1 MLTLTIIALLA
12 LLALLACIWLAY
24 HAYRAPDMSRYDA
37 PEPDLMMSED
47 EISAA
52 HEAVVQK
59 LKDYHALPRTTDVKL
74 GRQRLEDI
82 FFREVDA
89 EIKPVDAGGV
99 PGEWVLAEGADP
111 DKRLLYIHGGAFM
124 VGSPKSHRY
133 ITSEL
138 SRRAGVAVLAIDYRM
153 MPEFKVIHCHEDVRL
168 AYRWILEH
176 SPSSS
181 PNDDSD
187 EAKPPTR
194 LFVAGDSAGG
204 NLTLAVIAWA
214 RDQGLPAADG
224 AVAFAPLTDSTLS
237 SPSWK
242 TNRDTDPFL
251 APGVGRLLKIPRPLL
266 LLLTRYNRG
275 KPPNHPEMSPLFNHL
290 GQLPPVLIQA
300 SKHEMLYSDA
310 LRYANKA
317 SAEGGQVSLQV
328 WPRMVHVFQA
338 FPELPESDDALSR
351 AAAFMQAL

>member
-47 EISAA
+47 DISAA

-59 LKDYHALPRTTDVKL
+59 LKDYYALPSTTDVKL

-124 VGSPKSHRY
+124 VGSPRSHRY

-168 AYRWILEH
+168 AYRWILGIALIAALVAALMTILMK
-176 SPSSS
+176 PSRQ
-181 PNDDSD
+181 PDCLL
-187 EAKPPTR
+187 P
-194 LFVAGDSAGG
+194 G
-204 NLTLAVIAWA
+204 I
-214 RDQGLPAADG
+214 LPAAISPWRSLPG
-224 AVAFAPLTDSTLS
+224 RGIKVCPPPMAP
-237 SPSWK
+237 
-242 TNRDTDPFL
+242 
-251 APGVGRLLKIPRPLL
+251 
-266 LLLTRYNRG
+266 
-275 KPPNHPEMSPLFNHL
+275 SPLR
-290 GQLPPVLIQA
+290 P
-300 SKHEMLYSDA
+300 
-310 LRYANKA
+310 
-317 SAEGGQVSLQV
+317 
-328 WPRMVHVFQA
+328 
-338 FPELPESDDALSR
+338 
-351 AAAFMQAL
+351 